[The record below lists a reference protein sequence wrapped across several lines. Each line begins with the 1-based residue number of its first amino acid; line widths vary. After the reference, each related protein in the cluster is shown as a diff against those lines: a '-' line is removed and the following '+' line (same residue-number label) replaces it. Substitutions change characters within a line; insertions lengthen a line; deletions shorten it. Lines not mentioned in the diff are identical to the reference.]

1 MNVEQKILI
10 NRINELCKNEGYSYY
25 MLADK
30 SGVPLSTLM
39 HLMDGTVKNPRI
51 FTIIRICNGFG
62 ITMAEF
68 FDTEEFRNLVT
79 GINIEG

>member
-1 MNVEQKILI
+1 MDEEQKILI
-10 NRINELCKNEGYSYY
+10 NRINSLCKSAGYSYY

-39 HLMDGTVKNPRI
+39 HLMDGSVKNPGI
-51 FTIIRICNGFG
+51 LTIIRICNGFG

-68 FDTEEFRNLVT
+68 FDTEAFNSMVA